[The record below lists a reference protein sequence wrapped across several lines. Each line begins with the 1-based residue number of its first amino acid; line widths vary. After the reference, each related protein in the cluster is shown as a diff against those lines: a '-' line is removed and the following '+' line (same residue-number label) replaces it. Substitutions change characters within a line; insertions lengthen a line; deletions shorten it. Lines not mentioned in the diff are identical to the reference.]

1 MGELLG
7 YKRFVTNT
15 ALIAVTTIILV
26 LISYATV
33 LVLSRNLGP
42 FFYGV
47 YSQIKVAVS
56 LLAQLATLSLG
67 LAFIRFF
74 AGEKD
79 GVKIKKNFFSII
91 FIVLAISLIFAFIFF
106 LASPFLARY
115 ATKEPTTSI
124 FFKLA
129 AVLIILRAINVIEI
143 SFFEAFRKVKEYA
156 IFKLVVSLAELF
168 FTVLALYAG
177 YSLLGVLIALI
188 VADFLLD
195 LIIFIVINKYT
206 KTSEHLTHNYITG
219 YLKDSTPLL
228 HFSTPLMIGVILAW
242 LVQFS
247 DQYIIGF
254 FLGASAVGIYSISYS
269 LSFLVKT
276 AIEPLQVVLNPT
288 LSALWSQNCSSQRGT
303 AQRSEQST
311 ARESQLDEVSNY
323 LFYAYKY
330 TAILVIPI
338 AFFLSFF
345 SDIFINLIATKEFSS
360 TILPILALAQVFYSF
375 YLIIGQ
381 QVLLLLNKTKLIR
394 NLLLVGA
401 VINIIVNIIL
411 VPLIGIIGA
420 AISTLAT
427 FVFITIAS
435 IYIAHKH
442 IKLVFMP
449 ALMTKIIFLS
459 LAVSLFIRFLKPASS
474 MEAFIYL
481 FVGSLVYLSFLL
493 ILNIIKREELVIFS
507 DLIKKKIRGREP

>member
-1 MGELLG
+1 MKETSES
-7 YKRFVTNT
+7 KRFVTNT
-15 ALIAVTTIILV
+15 ALVAITTVILV

-33 LVLSRNLGP
+33 FVLSKNLGP

-91 FIVLAISLIFAFIFF
+91 SIVLVISIIFAIIFF

-143 SFFEAFRKVKEYA
+143 SFFEAFRRIKEYA
-156 IFKLVVSLAELF
+156 ILKLVVSLVELF
-168 FTVLALYAG
+168 FTILALYAG
-177 YSLLGVLIALI
+177 YSLLGILIALI
-188 VADFLLD
+188 AADFLLD
-195 LIIFIVINKYT
+195 LITLVVINKYT
-206 KTSEHLTHNYITG
+206 KTSEHLTHNNITG
-219 YLKDSTPLL
+219 YLKDSAPLL

-247 DQYIIGF
+247 DQYVIGF

-276 AIEPLQVVLNPT
+276 AIEPLQTILNPT
-288 LSALWSQNCSSQRGT
+288 LSALWPRK
-303 AQRSEQST
+303 
-311 ARESQLDEVSNY
+311 DEISNY

-330 TAILVIPI
+330 TAILVIPA

-345 SDIFINLIATKEFSS
+345 PAIFINLIATKEFSS
-360 TILPILALAQVFYSF
+360 NILPILALAQVFYSF

-401 VINIIVNIIL
+401 IINIVVNITL
-411 VPLIGIIGA
+411 VPLIGIVGA

-427 FVFITIAS
+427 FIFITIAS
-435 IYIAHKH
+435 IYVARKH

-449 ALMTKIIFLS
+449 ALLTKIILLS
-459 LAVSLFIRFLKPASS
+459 LVISLFIRFLKPTSS
-474 MEAFIYL
+474 IEAFIYL
-481 FVGSLVYLSFLL
+481 FVGFIVYLSFLL
-493 ILNIIKREELVIFS
+493 VLNIIKKDELALFN
-507 DLIKKKIRGREP
+507 DLIKKKIRGRES